1 MGLIKSGLLF
11 AFLGIILSGCQSQ
24 IFSSPVINHA
34 ASTPTIAASNPAAN
48 DPLPSQTST
57 PIPYIAA
64 SETPSGYIIPTL
76 QPTSVIS
83 TSEAATSLLGP
94 YVFPTNVNPL
104 TGLVVN
110 DPSILNRRPV
120 MIKVANFPRYG
131 RPHAGLSYADLVF
144 EYYIGEETNRF
155 LAVYYSQDAPK
166 IGPVRSGRLIDPQ
179 LVNMFGGLLVYGN
192 ADPQVDGII
201 LKMLGDRA
209 LSFNNLPCPVM
220 CGTATHSVAGV
231 FANSGAVTQYAT
243 KTDVSNDRQDLQGLV
258 FNSKPPA
265 TSQTATMIGVQYS
278 YLDRGEWHYDPTSG
292 KYLRWIES
300 GDGTKNGIPM
310 EPLVDRLNG
319 QQLAFSN
326 VIIAFATYIEY
337 APTLHDIEIW
347 KNTHGQRAVLFRD
360 GEMIEGTWRTE
371 QYDHPMHFYD
381 QMGIP
386 MALKPGTTWVVIAG
400 THSTLEQPSPGHWEM
415 QFHMP

>member
-1 MGLIKSGLLF
+1 MSLNKSGLLF
-11 AFLGIILSGCQSQ
+11 AFLGMVLSACQAKSLSLSNLPQ
-24 IFSSPVINHA
+24 N
-34 ASTPTIAASNPAAN
+34 IA
-48 DPLPSQTST
+48 TST
-57 PIPYIAA
+57 PVI
-64 SETPSGYIIPTL
+64 SETPSNQTATPFKIITPTATPPGFVIPTL
-76 QPTSVIS
+76 QPTSVLS
-83 TSEAATSLLGP
+83 TSQPDISLLGA
-94 YVFPTNVNPL
+94 YDFPTNVDPL

-120 MIKVANFPRYG
+120 MIKVSNFPRYG
-131 RPHAGLSYADLVF
+131 RPHAGLSFADLVF
-144 EYYIGEETNRF
+144 EYYIGEQVNRF

-201 LKMLGDRA
+201 RIMLGDRA

-220 CGTATHSVAGV
+220 CGTDTHSVAGV
-231 FANSGAVTQYAT
+231 FANSGEVSQYAT
-243 KTDVSNDRQDLQGLV
+243 KTDVSNNRQDLQGLI
-258 FNSKPPA
+258 FDPKTPISD
-265 TSQTATMIGVQYS
+265 QTATLIGVQYS
-278 YLDRGEWHYDPTSG
+278 NLDRGEWHYDPTSG

-300 GDGTKNGIPM
+300 ADGKNNIIPM

-326 VIIAFATYIEY
+326 VIIAFATYVQY

-360 GEMIEGTWRTE
+360 GQMIEGTWRTE
-371 QYDHPMHFYD
+371 QYDHPMHFYN
-381 QMGIP
+381 QWGVP
-386 MALKPGTTWVVIAG
+386 MALKPGTSWIVIAG
-400 THSTLEQPSPGHWEM
+400 THSTLQQTSPGHWEM
-415 QFHMP
+415 QFEMP